1 MTVQALKVEPQPES
15 DGHGTQWERT
25 LWLMVAVQFVMG
37 SATSVASPMLPL
49 FLPEVGVNEPGQVE
63 FWAGVLSSL
72 NFLVAALVSPLWG
85 SIADRFGRKVSVI
98 RSSMAICL
106 FMGSMA
112 FAQAL
117 WQLLALRAAMG
128 AFSGFSAASTA
139 LVATQVPESKLGYSL
154 GWLATGQL
162 VGQLIGPVIGGAAAD
177 AFGSFRIAFFVTSG
191 LALLAALITLLGVQE
206 QGRPTG
212 GKARKSIFSSFKAL
226 AQTGGVA
233 SLFVVL
239 LMAQFGTRSVQ
250 PIVTLFAEDL
260 LGPVPALAT
269 LAGFAVSITGIADLI
284 SSPFLGRRS
293 DEIGYRRVLLIGL
306 AGSAL
311 ATFPQI
317 FIDSYWQFLALRFML
332 GLFIGA
338 IIPTANAL
346 IGRLV
351 PAHNRGLAF
360 GITASAGFMGSFL
373 GPIAG
378 GSVAAVFDIKAVFLV
393 TGTLFVANF
402 IWVFIAVPH
411 LKGSDEDRLKDG
423 NSDNVESEKAGS
435 DKDGVSV

>member
-1 MTVQALKVEPQPES
+1 MTIQVLKIKPELD
-15 DGHGTQWERT
+15 DGSPDAPWKRT
-25 LWLMVAVQFVMG
+25 LWLMVAVQFIMG

-49 FLPEVGVNEPGQVE
+49 FLPEVGVNAPGQVE
-63 FWAGVLSSL
+63 FWAGILSSL
-72 NFLVAALVSPLWG
+72 NFLIAAFVSPFWG
-85 SIADRFGRKVSVI
+85 NIADRFGRKVSVI

-112 FAQAL
+112 FAQTL
-117 WQLLALRAAMG
+117 WQLVALRAAMG
-128 AFSGFSAASTA
+128 AFSGFSAAATA
-139 LVATQVPESKLGYSL
+139 LVATQVPESRLGYSL
-154 GWLATGQL
+154 GSLATGQL

-177 AFGSFRIAFFVTSG
+177 LFGSFRIAFFVTSG
-191 LALLAALITLLGVQE
+191 LALLAALITLLGVRERGEPQSHKDRE
-206 QGRPTG
+206 SIISSFMTLTRTG
-212 GKARKSIFSSFKAL
+212 GI
-226 AQTGGVA
+226 A

-250 PIVTLFAEDL
+250 PVVTLFAEDL

-269 LAGFAVSITGIADLI
+269 LAGFAISITGIADLI
-284 SSPFLGRRS
+284 ASPFLGRRS
-293 DEIGYRRVLLIGL
+293 DVIGYRKVLLIGL

-311 ATFPQI
+311 ATFPQL
-317 FIDSYWQFLALRFML
+317 FVESYWQFLALRFVL

-351 PAHNRGLAF
+351 PYQNRGLAF

-373 GPIAG
+373 GPAAG
-378 GSVAAVFDIKAVFLV
+378 GSVAAAFGIQSVFLV

-402 IWVFIAVPH
+402 IWVLFTVP
-411 LKGSDEDRLKDG
+411 RLKAAGDDIPQQRSSG
-423 NSDNVESEKAGS
+423 KAG
-435 DKDGVSV
+435 GPV